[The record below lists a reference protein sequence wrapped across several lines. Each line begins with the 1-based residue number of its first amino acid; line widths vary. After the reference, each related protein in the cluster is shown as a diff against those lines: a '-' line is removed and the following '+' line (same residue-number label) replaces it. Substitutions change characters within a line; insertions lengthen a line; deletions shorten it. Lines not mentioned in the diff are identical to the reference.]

1 MTSVATDSDTTDKTG
16 TTPAPPA
23 IPEKQSFWTTLPG
36 VLAALAGVAVA
47 AAGLLK
53 VLGEFGL
60 VGQKPPPVQV
70 PEKSPQPSPFPTPS
84 PSPSPPITPPTASA
98 LKAELFALISS
109 QQARYVRVSF
119 GENASQNFTAKDLV
133 NFHESR
139 VLAAVET
146 DLKGDARFQALSRF
160 IRALPQSER
169 ETILLQAARL
179 FKPT

>member
-1 MTSVATDSDTTDKTG
+1 MATDSDTTDKTG

-47 AAGLLK
+47 AARLLK

-109 QQARYVRVSF
+109 
-119 GENASQNFTAKDLV
+119 
-133 NFHESR
+133 
-139 VLAAVET
+139 
-146 DLKGDARFQALSRF
+146 
-160 IRALPQSER
+160 
-169 ETILLQAARL
+169 
-179 FKPT
+179 